1 MVTVSHL
8 VENIVEQKPFLE
20 EALARGII
28 NYAALAETLTPQIEK
43 ELKKKVKY
51 SAVMMALRRL
61 AENLEKETIKSLQIR
76 FKETDLTIKSDLF
89 EITVLKSAT
98 VISNLRKLYD
108 LVDFSKGDFLT
119 VTSGV
124 YEVTIISN
132 KKHRLKIQKFFES
145 EKVSKIIEHLSS
157 ITLKIPL
164 EAVQT
169 VGFFYIVT
177 KALNWENINIV
188 EIVSTLTELT
198 FIITEDDVAKAF
210 TSLKRLV
217 EVQEKSV

>member
-61 AENLEKETIKSLQIR
+61 AEKLEKETIKSLQIR

-98 VISNLRKLYD
+98 VINNLRKLYD

-132 KKHRLKIQKFFES
+132 KKHKSRIQTTFES

-169 VGFFYIVT
+169 VGFFYVVT

-198 FIITEDDVAKAF
+198 FIIKEDDVAKAF

-217 EVQEKSV
+217 EG